1 MLLSDSY
8 FEIENHTDSLYKS
21 KGSKFY
27 AFAFKVMTEA
37 DIKEQLEALRKRY
50 SDATHHCYAYV
61 LGAQS
66 LVFRVN
72 DDGEPANT
80 AGQPIY
86 RQIKKT
92 GFTNILVVVVRYFGG
107 TMLGV
112 PGLIEA
118 YSLSVA
124 ECLDKCIRVEKKI
137 RELYTLACNFG
148 QENEIYRLCRQFNI
162 AVDVKDNAQQFLA
175 EVKIPLLKA
184 DAFKQ
189 QVKNLYQINIKYIGI
204 E

>member
-8 FEIENHTDSLYKS
+8 FEIENNTEALYKS

-27 AFAFKVMTEA
+27 AFTMKVTDENGV
-37 DIKEQLEALRKRY
+37 KNQLEGLRKKY
-50 SDATHHCYAYV
+50 PDATHHCYAYI

-86 RQIKKT
+86 RQIKKA
-92 GFTNILVVVVRYFGG
+92 GFTNVLIVVIRYFGG

-118 YSLSVA
+118 YSHSAA

-148 QENEIYRLCRQFNI
+148 HENEIYRLCRQFNV
-162 AVDVKDNAQQFLA
+162 AVDVKDNAKQFLA
-175 EVKIPLLKA
+175 EVKIPLMKA